1 MFDSLRLLVLSLL
14 YYLGFTYAAF
24 TALKQ
29 RSTTAVT
36 VVPSALSPATA
47 NAPRQ
52 GTKVQIGIPALKLM
66 IMLTTMALLSLVGA
80 DWFPLFAEMRVIFM
94 YTLLY
99 APPFAQQELYDQ
111 MFAPLLARVGA
122 LALSP
127 QTRDVAARTVS
138 LFVVRRCID
147 VAIAAMN
154 YTECSRIIG
163 ADAARNILSSLQFC
177 QRALQ
182 QAADMTRESEGATYA
197 QIARDRNFSVGVFTS
212 HVRRVLM
219 ARKEEE
225 DFSARIPLG
234 RIVRDEHVDPES
246 SLPVATASLS
256 AMSSFFSTTRD
267 GLVGSLHNEY
277 SHSGLECSEGGRSDR
292 LRRGDRHRRELSG
305 IF

>member
-1 MFDSLRLLVLSLL
+1 MFDSLRLLVLSFL

-24 TALKQ
+24 AALKQ
-29 RSTTAVT
+29 RSTTVVT
-36 VVPSALSPATA
+36 AGPPAPSPATA
-47 NAPRQ
+47 NAPRP
-52 GTKVQIGIPALKLM
+52 GTKVEIGVPALKLM

-99 APPFAQQELYDQ
+99 APPLAQQELYDQ
-111 MFAPLLARVGA
+111 LFAPLLVRGGA

-127 QTRDVAARTVS
+127 QTRDVVARTLS

-154 YTECSRIIG
+154 YTECSRILG
-163 ADAARNILSSLQFC
+163 ADAARDILSSLQFC

-182 QAADMTRESEGATYA
+182 QTAAITRESGRATYA
-197 QIARDRNFSVGVFTS
+197 QIARDRNFAVGAFTS
-212 HVRRVLM
+212 HVRRALM
-219 ARKEEE
+219 SRKERE

-234 RIVRDEHVDPES
+234 RVVRDEHVDPES
-246 SLPVATASLS
+246 GLPVATASLW
-256 AMSSFFSTTRD
+256 ATSSFSSTTRD
-267 GLVGSLHNEY
+267 GLVGSLHDEY
-277 SHSGLECSEGGRSDR
+277 SHSGLESGEGGRTDC
-292 LRRGDRHRRELSG
+292 LRRGVDHRAKLSG